1 MKKLI
6 FLIIEILLFSFLL
19 NAETVNLI
27 FVYEDKQSF
36 PDFIGNGDNINWD
49 KPGVAVECMKLLE
62 KKLDIKITFK
72 RFPWKRCLEVMLK
85 DGKSDGVFTASYKKE
100 REEFGVYPKKNGL
113 IDESRKYNKTN
124 YCFYKLKE
132 SKITWDGKE
141 IKNLSKK
148 IGAPLGYS
156 IVDDLKGMG
165 YTVETSSST
174 ANNLKEL
181 SVGILDLVAA
191 WETEG
196 DYLIE
201 KSPEFN
207 KNIEKLNPPII
218 SKNYYLMLSHQFV
231 NKNPQLA
238 EKIWDALA
246 EIRQKDYPNIVKKYY
261 E

>member
-6 FLIIEILLFSFLL
+6 FLIIDILLFSFLL
-19 NAETVNLI
+19 NAETTNLV
-27 FVYEDKQSF
+27 FVYEDKQAF
-36 PDFIGNGDNINWD
+36 PVILGNGQNIDWD
-49 KPGVAVECMKLLE
+49 KPGASVECIKLLE

-72 RFPWKRCLEVMLK
+72 RFPWKRCLEIMLK
-85 DGKSDGVFTASYKKE
+85 SGEADGAFNASYKKE
-100 REEFGVYPKKNGL
+100 REDFGVYPKKNGL
-113 IDESRKYNKTN
+113 IDESRKFNRIS

-174 ANNLKEL
+174 ANTLKEL
-181 SVGILDLVAA
+181 FVGILDLVAA
-191 WETEG
+191 LETEG

-207 KNIEKLNPPII
+207 KSIEKLNPPIV

-246 EIRQKDYPNIVKKYY
+246 EIRKKNFPNIIKKYY
-261 E
+261 K